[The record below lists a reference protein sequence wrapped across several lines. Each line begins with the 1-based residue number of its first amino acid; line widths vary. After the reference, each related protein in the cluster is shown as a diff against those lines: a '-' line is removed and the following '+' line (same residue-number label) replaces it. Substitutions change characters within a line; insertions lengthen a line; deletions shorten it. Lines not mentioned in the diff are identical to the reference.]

1 MNAGQTAGN
10 FGGCGNPGQVIF
22 VSQAKLDALIE
33 RLDKHL
39 VWVMQPS
46 QDGRV
51 NAGTAQ
57 FERLGNIRNTK
68 VINASFFELAG
79 HFNHSVTIGVGLD
92 HTANLHPTGALA
104 HHI

>member
-1 MNAGQTAGN
+1 M
-10 FGGCGNPGQVIF
+10 IF

-46 QDGRV
+46 QNGRIDS
-51 NAGTAQ
+51 GTAQ
-57 FERLGNIRNTK
+57 FERLGNIGNAK

-79 HFNHSVTIGVGLD
+79 HFNHSVTIGVRLD
-92 HTANLHPTGALA
+92 HTANLYPTGALA